1 GADEAWVEGRFV
13 DGDRE
18 VVVARAVPRN
28 GRSRAYVDGR
38 LATAGVMAELG
49 AELVDLHGQHA
60 HQSLLTARAQRH
72 GLDRFA
78 EIDLA
83 PLHAARRR
91 VAAAEA
97 ALADAGGDSRAVARE
112 VDLLRF
118 QLGELERAGLDDPA
132 EDEALEAEE
141 DLLSAAD
148 AHRQAGGAAYE
159 ALNADGGAADAVGA
173 AIAACAGRRPFE
185 PTGERLRAVAA
196 ELADAAAELRQL
208 VESIVVDRAR
218 LDEVRSRRHL
228 LRELGRKYGER
239 LSDVIAY
246 REEARAR
253 LAELEGHDLR
263 VATLEAERTEARAEE
278 ARAAALVGRARRQAA
293 PALAAAIEG
302 HLRSLAMPRA
312 RLAVRVGDEDP
323 GDDVTYLLSANPGEE
338 ALPLA
343 KVASGGELARSML
356 AARLVLTDAPPTL
369 VFDEVDAGVGGEAA
383 LAVGRALATVAA
395 DHQVLVVTHLPQVAA
410 FADHQVAVAKE
421 EEAGR
426 TVARARPV
434 EGQDRVVE
442 LSRMLSGQ
450 PASTTA
456 QGHASE
462 LLAAASRERER

>member
-1 GADEAWVEGRFV
+1 
-13 DGDRE
+13 
-18 VVVARAVPRN
+18 
-28 GRSRAYVDGR
+28 
-38 LATAGVMAELG
+38 
-49 AELVDLHGQHA
+49 
-60 HQSLLTARAQRH
+60 
-72 GLDRFA
+72 
-78 EIDLA
+78 
-83 PLHAARRR
+83 
-91 VAAAEA
+91 
-97 ALADAGGDSRAVARE
+97 SRAVARE
-112 VDLLRF
+112 VDLIRF

-148 AHRQAGGAAYE
+148 AHREAGGSAYAA
-159 ALNADGGAADAVGA
+159 LSADGGAADALGA

-185 PTGERLRAVAA
+185 PTEGRLRALAA
-196 ELADAAAELRQL
+196 ELADAAAELRQV
-208 VESIVVDRAR
+208 VESIVVDPAR
-218 LDEVRSRRHL
+218 LDAVRARRHL

-263 VATLEAERTEARAEE
+263 VAALEAERADARAEE
-278 ARAAALVGRARRQAA
+278 ARAAAVVGGARRQAA

-312 RLAVRVGDEDP
+312 RLEVTVGDDDP
-323 GDDVTYLLSANPGEE
+323 GDDVTFLLSANPGEE

-356 AARLVLTDAPPTL
+356 AARLVLTEAPPTL

-383 LAVGRALATVAA
+383 LAVGRALATVGA

-410 FADHQVAVAKE
+410 FADNQVAVAKVD
-421 EEAGR
+421 EAGR
-426 TVARARPV
+426 TVARARAV
-434 EGQDRVVE
+434 AGQDRVVE

-450 PASTTA
+450 PASVTA
-456 QGHASE
+456 QGHATE